1 MRIDAMTMTN
11 RDKRRRL
18 IWTLVTRTK
27 FYTQADF
34 PRPFGRLTSVQ
45 CFFGISVAVVSAMTT
60 PALRGHTRTSDV
72 TYLKDVAPILE
83 RRCVGCHA
91 NGGSTIAL
99 DTYEGARTAAR
110 ALRESVLERRMP
122 PWPAAPGFGDY
133 RNDRSLT
140 PIEIELLTS
149 WADGRTP
156 LGTIGATTSLSLSP
170 AHAHHADV
178 PDTNAALRVA
188 LPAAHPQQA
197 QFERLTMTLPVER
210 ARSIVG
216 WEFAPGAAAMI
227 QRASFVVDGVRLG
240 SWVPSQGAVTLP
252 EGVSVEARARSRVT
266 VEMQY
271 AKSGVPSV
279 DGGMLTLRFG
289 RRGAA
294 PSFLKLG
301 CGEHTIGSNARAF
314 AITPSARGAG
324 DSVEVVARHR
334 NGRVEPLSVVPHYLP
349 AYPLTYEF
357 REPVSLPRGTVVEV
371 TSSSPG
377 CSAGLDII
385 YGSRAR

>member
-1 MRIDAMTMTN
+1 
-11 RDKRRRL
+11 
-18 IWTLVTRTK
+18 
-27 FYTQADF
+27 
-34 PRPFGRLTSVQ
+34 
-45 CFFGISVAVVSAMTT
+45 MTT

-99 DTYEGARTAAR
+99 DTYEGARAAAR

-156 LGTIGATTSLSLSP
+156 LGTIGATASLAPAP
-170 AHAHHADV
+170 AHAHHADE
-178 PDTNAALRVA
+178 PDPGTALRVE
-188 LPAAHPQQA
+188 LPAAHPQRS
-197 QFERLTMTLPVER
+197 QFERLAMTLPVER

-216 WEFAPGAAAMI
+216 WEFTPGAGATI
-227 QRASFVVDGVRLG
+227 QRAVFLVDGVRLG

-271 AKSGVPSV
+271 AKSTVPSV
-279 DGGMLTLRFG
+279 DAGGLTLRFG
-289 RRGAA
+289 RRGAP
-294 PSFLKLG
+294 PSFLQLA
-301 CGEHTIGSNARAF
+301 CGEHTIRSNARAF

-324 DSVEVVARHR
+324 DSVEVVARYR

-349 AYPLTYEF
+349 GYPLTYEF

-371 TSSSPG
+371 TSSAPG
-377 CSAGLDII
+377 CSAGLDVI
-385 YGSRAR
+385 YERRAR